1 MRANW
6 NSPGFSSRSRKDK
19 CRRKCTCSSKSRS
32 SSASASGG
40 LPEGRTLKS
49 VSSSGQPPEIWHASP
64 VHVLFTSWA
73 QEVLRSAA
81 SIVPSPRRR
90 CRADTSRAR
99 PACRIGRACRVIGS
113 GRTRS
118 ACQLKRTGLQPREP
132 LAAAGAPEA
141 DRHLV
146 TDQSPAA
153 PCQDGWPAGET
164 RALLLAA
171 AGGESLDP
179 TPVRGDASEDLGA
192 TGSGTLTRGEC
203 KDAGLATRGHKRG
216 AVGVQG
222 MPWKHVPP
230 TRCTSARAE

>member
-1 MRANW
+1 MDQGRQAGRALDA
-6 NSPGFSSRSRKDK
+6 PV
-19 CRRKCTCSSKSRS
+19 
-32 SSASASGG
+32 
-40 LPEGRTLKS
+40 
-49 VSSSGQPPEIWHASP
+49 VSS
-64 VHVLFTSWA
+64 
-73 QEVLRSAA
+73 
-81 SIVPSPRRR
+81 VPGERGPL
-90 CRADTSRAR
+90 ATE
-99 PACRIGRACRVIGS
+99 
-113 GRTRS
+113 
-118 ACQLKRTGLQPREP
+118 RTGLQPREP

-192 TGSGTLTRGEC
+192 TGSGRLTRGEC

-216 AVGVQG
+216 AVSKECPGSTYLQ
-222 MPWKHVPP
+222 PA
-230 TRCTSARAE
+230 ARQRGLSDGLRTWTIVR